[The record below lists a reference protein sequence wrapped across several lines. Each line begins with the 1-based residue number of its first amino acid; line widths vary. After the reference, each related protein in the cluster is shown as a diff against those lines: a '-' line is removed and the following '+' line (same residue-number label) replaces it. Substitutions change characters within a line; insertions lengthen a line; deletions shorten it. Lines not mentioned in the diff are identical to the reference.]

1 MNTNRSTSALR
12 RGPGPSFEAK
22 FRDLERE
29 TSSENWDDEG
39 GRKIPSERFAFVLKV
54 YTHVR
59 QELRGLPEPH
69 PSASGDGS
77 IHLRWARGPCV
88 FDAEFAASGR
98 VLWAYRNG
106 TKVEH
111 GSTGSRAELITR
123 LRDAFDSGSEN
134 GR

>member
-1 MNTNRSTSALR
+1 MNTSRSTSALR

-22 FRDLERE
+22 FKELERE

-39 GRKIPSERFAFVLKV
+39 GHKIAADRFAFVLKV
-54 YTHVR
+54 YALAR

-77 IHLRWARGPCV
+77 IHLRWVRGACV

-98 VLWAYRNG
+98 VLWAYRSATG
-106 TKVEH
+106 VEH
-111 GSTGSRAELITR
+111 GSTGLQAELITR
-123 LRDAFDSGSEN
+123 LRDAFA
-134 GR
+134 